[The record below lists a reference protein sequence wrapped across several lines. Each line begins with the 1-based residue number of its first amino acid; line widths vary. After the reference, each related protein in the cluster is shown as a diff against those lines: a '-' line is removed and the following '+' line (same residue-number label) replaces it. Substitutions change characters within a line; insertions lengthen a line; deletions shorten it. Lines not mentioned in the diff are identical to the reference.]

1 MKLKKAMSLGLA
13 GMMVMSMAACGNAKD
28 SGEKT
33 ADGKEKQ
40 KLVIW
45 SWGRM
50 KRRNQ
55 EKTW

>member
-40 KLVIW
+40 KLVIR
-45 SWGRM
+45 SCSS
-50 KRRNQ
+50 
-55 EKTW
+55 